1 MCLTVPM
8 CCVPP
13 TDHPAEAVTDA
24 EGTPVVVH
32 GFFQDLTDLRH
43 GEIALD
49 EAHRAFSTQQRTLNA
64 EHILARRLQRAL
76 LPVPEEPFRPGGVS
90 CDVSYLPAESTIQ
103 IGGDWFTPVALPDG
117 SVRLAVGDVAGH
129 GVEAV
134 ATMAGRRYGA
144 EAMALSGTPPHRL
157 LERLNQVLMN
167 TGSATATMV
176 LAQYRPAEGVL
187 TWAQAGHLPV
197 LHLHGGRAAYVERP
211 EGRILGAGRDTVHGL
226 CETPLPPGDRLLLFT
241 DGLIE
246 RRGQDLDTGL
256 ADLART
262 AERVAT
268 EDCTTVATVLTHA
281 LGPANPRDDTCLL
294 CVRSRP

>member
-1 MCLTVPM
+1 M
-8 CCVPP
+8 PP

-32 GFFQDLTDLRH
+32 GFFHDLTDLRH

-134 ATMAGRRYGA
+134 A
-144 EAMALSGTPPHRL
+144 LSGTPPHRL

-197 LHLHGGRAAYVERP
+197 LHLHGGRAAYVEHP